1 MKKLRRILLNLCFK
15 TINYLLKE
23 TNMSV
28 SIDDL
33 MSRKVLPNVGISNF
47 SPIIR
52 GKTWNYN
59 SVVYELVFPDGT
71 ELNIK
76 IEYLNDALNYGFIS
90 TTIVNLDMLTDVLTK
105 LMFNLRIHSSE
116 MESYLFVHIKNHT
129 K

>member
-1 MKKLRRILLNLCFK
+1 MKKLRKFLLNLCFK
-15 TINYLLKE
+15 AINYLLKE

-71 ELNIK
+71 ELSFK

-90 TTIVNLDMLTDVLTK
+90 TTIVNLDTLSDVLNK
-105 LMFNLRIHSSE
+105 LMLNLHVYNSE
-116 MESYLFVHIKNHT
+116 IESYLFVHIKNHT
-129 K
+129 V